1 MKKEEL
7 EKDYKPIVI
16 YAVLTLF
23 LVSFVIGIILGI
35 TGHKDMLET
44 EEGMGLIGVLNTF
57 ISDLI
62 IAPIFIFLY
71 RKKIMTDIK
80 SFKVKYVIMAAL
92 TAIFLAIAS
101 TFISALFEMLN
112 IPMENQ
118 SMVVDAM
125 KKMPVA
131 TSIVLIV
138 LAPIVEEFVFR
149 YSIFTFTKN
158 PRNAIFV
165 SSILFAVIHGI
176 GIATLLYFFMG
187 ACLGLLYYKTNKN
200 IGASTLA
207 HAINNALSVISMLL
221 I

>member
-80 SFKVKYVIMAAL
+80 SFKVNIMAAL

-158 PRNAIFV
+158 PRNAILV
-165 SSILFAVIHGI
+165 SSILFALVHGI

-187 ACLGLLYYKTNKN
+187 ACFGLLYYKTNKN
-200 IGASTLA
+200 IGASILA

>member
-101 TFISALFEMLN
+101 TLISALFEMLN

-118 SMVVDAM
+118 SMIVDAM
-125 KKMPVA
+125 KKMPIG

-200 IGASTLA
+200 IGVSILA

>member
-35 TGHKDMLET
+35 TGHTDMLET

-62 IAPIFIFLY
+62 IAPIFILLY

-112 IPMENQ
+112 IPIENQ

-158 PRNAIFV
+158 PRNAIFI

-200 IGASTLA
+200 IGASTWA

>member
-149 YSIFTFTKN
+149 YSIFTFAKN

-200 IGASTLA
+200 IGVSILA
-207 HAINNALSVISMLL
+207 HAINNALSVLSMLL

>member
-200 IGASTLA
+200 IGVSILA

>member
-101 TFISALFEMLN
+101 TLISALFEMLN

-118 SMVVDAM
+118 SMIVDAM

-200 IGASTLA
+200 IGVSILA

>member
-35 TGHKDMLET
+35 TGHTDMLET
-44 EEGMGLIGVLNTF
+44 EEGTGLIGILNTF
-57 ISDLI
+57 ISYVI

-71 RKKIMTDIK
+71 RKKIK
-80 SFKVKYVIMAAL
+80 SDLKEFKIKYVIMASL
-92 TAIFLAIAS
+92 TAIFLAISSSLIS
-101 TFISALFEMLN
+101 TLFEMLH

-118 SMVVDAM
+118 SIIVDTM
-125 KKMPVA
+125 KKLPIA
-131 TSIVLIV
+131 TSFVLVV

-158 PRNAIFV
+158 PRTAIIV
-165 SSILFAVIHGI
+165 SSILFAVVHGI
-176 GIATLLYFFMG
+176 GIATFIYFFMG
-187 ACLGLLYYKTNKN
+187 ACFGLLYYKTNKN
-200 IGASTLA
+200 IGVTILT
-207 HAINNALSVISMLL
+207 HAINNALSVISILL

>member
-101 TFISALFEMLN
+101 TLISALFEMLN

-200 IGASTLA
+200 IGVSTLA